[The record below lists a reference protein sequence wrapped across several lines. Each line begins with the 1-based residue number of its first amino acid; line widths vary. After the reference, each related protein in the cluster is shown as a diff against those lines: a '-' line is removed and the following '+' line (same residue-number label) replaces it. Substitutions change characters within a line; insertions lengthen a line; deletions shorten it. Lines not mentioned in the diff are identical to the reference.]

1 MLGTSLEY
9 DRLIV
14 TTHQHRARIEV
25 WLDDQFVRTLAVH
38 AGWVDVDRNNKF
50 VRRFTA
56 TVADATGEL
65 TPVGVRDLLAPLG
78 TEVKPFIGL
87 AVPVNISIVMRAE
100 TTEDWDSGIGYSVQ
114 TTPEGWLTMKD
125 AA

>member
-1 MLGTSLEY
+1 MLGTSAEY

-14 TTHQHRARIEV
+14 TTHGHRARIEV

-56 TVADATGEL
+56 SVADATGEL
-65 TPVGVRDLLAPLG
+65 TPAGVRDLLAPLG
-78 TEVKPFIGL
+78 TEVKPFVGL
-87 AVPVNISIVMRAE
+87 AVPVSVEIVLRAE
-100 TTEDWDSGIGYSVQ
+100 TAEDWNSGVGSSVV
-114 TTPEGWLTMKD
+114 TTPEGYLTLGN
-125 AA
+125 AS

>member
-1 MLGTSLEY
+1 MLGTSSEY

-14 TTHQHRARIEV
+14 TTHTHRVRIEV

-56 TVADATGEL
+56 SVADATGEL
-65 TPVGVRDLLAPLG
+65 TPAGVRDLLAPLG
-78 TEVKPFIGL
+78 TEVRPFVGL
-87 AVPVNISIVMRAE
+87 AVPVTIEIVLRVE
-100 TTEDWDSGIGYSVQ
+100 TTEGWDSGIKRSVE
-114 TTPEGWLTMKD
+114 TTPEGYLTLKG
-125 AA
+125 A